1 MIGDSWV
8 VWAKERTR
16 AKALR
21 RAPHLA
27 VPWMS
32 ERGKEAGGEDR
43 KEGDGKVMDPEVR

>member
-32 ERGKEAGGEDR
+32 ERGKEGEGR
-43 KEGDGKVMDPEVR
+43 IGKRVMGR